1 MSFMKAHPAQMIFIS
16 SSTFVQCSTVN
27 MGLVSIIATL
37 SNNINK
43 AAFRGVGRGN
53 YPTLLD
59 APPQKYIQGKL
70 FCTPLKEFLNAALIK
85 IMSA

>member
-1 MSFMKAHPAQMIFIS
+1 MKAHPAQMIFIS

-59 APPQKYIQGKL
+59 APPKIYTRKAIL
-70 FCTPLKEFLNAALIK
+70 HPLERIPKC
-85 IMSA
+85 SPD